1 MPNHCARIERREG
14 KGLEKEKTMKKND
27 WLLLIVILLTAALIF
42 FIRYFVGDE
51 HPGYVTV
58 RVGGEITETYDLS
71 EDQTV
76 KINGGTNVMKIE
88 DKTVNMIDANCPDKL
103 CVHQKTI
110 SKNNES
116 IICLPNNVV
125 VQIVSQDESELDA
138 VTN

>member
-1 MPNHCARIERREG
+1 MEE
-14 KGLEKEKTMKKND
+14 EKTMKKND
-27 WLLLIVILLTAALIF
+27 LLLLFVILLTAALII
-42 FIRYFVGDE
+42 FIRYFFGGE
-51 HPGYVTV
+51 QTGYVNV
-58 RVGGEITETYDLS
+58 RVGGEKTETYYFS

-76 KINGGTNVMKIE
+76 KINEGTNVMKIE

-103 CVHQKTI
+103 CVHQKPI

>member
-1 MPNHCARIERREG
+1 M
-14 KGLEKEKTMKKND
+14 EKEKIMKKND

-58 RVGGEITETYDLS
+58 RVDGEITETYDLS

-76 KINGGTNVMKIE
+76 KINGGTNIMKIE
-88 DKTVNMIDANCPDKL
+88 DMTVNMIDANCPDKL
-103 CVHQKTI
+103 CVHQKPI

-125 VQIVSQDESELDA
+125 IQIVSQDESVLDA

>member
-1 MPNHCARIERREG
+1 M
-14 KGLEKEKTMKKND
+14 EKEKTMKKND

-103 CVHQKTI
+103 CVHQKPI

>member
-1 MPNHCARIERREG
+1 M
-14 KGLEKEKTMKKND
+14 
-27 WLLLIVILLTAALIF
+27 
-42 FIRYFVGDE
+42 
-51 HPGYVTV
+51 TV

-76 KINGGTNVMKIE
+76 KINEGTNVMKIE

-103 CVHQKTI
+103 CVHQKPI